1 MSFCGN
7 FELLKKDMD
16 ILRSSVSNLAFF
28 DHGIEA
34 LSKSVAP
41 MENRRPEEHKSMT
54 VNDLLIKV
62 CLVSLYNV

>member
-28 DHGIEA
+28 DQGIEA

-62 CLVSLYNV
+62 CLLSLYNV

>member
-7 FELLKKDMD
+7 FELLKNDMD

-28 DHGIEA
+28 DQGIEA

>member
-1 MSFCGN
+1 M
-7 FELLKKDMD
+7 DM
-16 ILRSSVSNLAFF
+16 LRDSVSNWSFF
-28 DHGIEA
+28 DQGIEA

-62 CLVSLYNV
+62 CPLSLYNV

>member
-1 MSFCGN
+1 MEFCSN
-7 FELLKKDMD
+7 FELLIKDMD
-16 ILRSSVSNLAFF
+16 MLRDSVSNWSFF
-28 DHGIEA
+28 DQGIEA

-62 CLVSLYNV
+62 CPLSLYNV